1 MSSSADA
8 EYLAA
13 VDDNKYL
20 KSVNF
25 SVLQCINDVVV
36 PNITQCPESITPTTL
51 VSPSRLF
58 RFKEIGLVSYAL
70 VDLYFVHWIFFLF
83 F

>member
-51 VSPSRLF
+51 V
-58 RFKEIGLVSYAL
+58 I
-70 VDLYFVHWIFFLF
+70 
-83 F
+83 

>member
-13 VDDNKYL
+13 VDDDKYL
-20 KSVNF
+20 KGVNF

-58 RFKEIGLVSYAL
+58 KFKEIGLVSL
-70 VDLYFVHWIFFLF
+70 
-83 F
+83 